1 MDIRG
6 RGGELLGEKWRDG
19 PRTAL
24 GIMSA
29 KFPNLFVTTGPG
41 SPSGLFNMVLGNEY
55 HVEWIVRAIND
66 VCSAGRAT
74 IEPEQATEDSWCQQ
88 VTDVGNQTLFTQAD
102 SWYMGANVPGKSR
115 QILLYLGGFPAY
127 KTICEDI
134 AAKGYA
140 GFALQ

>member
-24 GIMSA
+24 GIVSA
-29 KFPNLFVTTGPG
+29 KFPNLFVTTGPS
-41 SPSGLFNMVLGNEY
+41 SPSVLFNMVPGNEY
-55 HVEWIVRAIND
+55 HVEWIVRAT
-66 VCSAGRAT
+66 GRAT

-102 SWYMGANVPGKSR
+102 SWYMGRERAR
-115 QILLYLGGFPAY
+115 QIASDPALSWWFP
-127 KTICEDI
+127 
-134 AAKGYA
+134 GP
-140 GFALQ
+140 